1 MAKLNIEINVVGS
14 NDVKTLEKSLKQLES
29 SSVKVDRQNKSSEAS
44 FKSMAIKIAAATAAI
59 YTLQKAIRLATST
72 GFEYNN
78 SIEQS
83 KQGLIALSVAA
94 QDKAIPVIDR
104 YKNAVNEANYSMAEL
119 QKINA
124 ETPHTL
130 DQTNKIYK
138 AMYISMRGVGAT
150 TDEMI
155 TLTKKLSIAAGAAGI
170 EFNSLLAGVD
180 GIATGTV
187 LANSDLGRFMKGL
200 GLSNEVLKE
209 TEDVVGLVT
218 KALEDFEAADT
229 MAVAVSNA
237 TNSWNIFAG
246 AVNKPLFDG
255 VKKALNEVSKMMNQV
270 GPKST
275 QIFANA
281 LVDFA
286 NAGVKTVGFVIKAVN
301 QLIGLLET
309 SYAGYLKL
317 YGWAKGGDVS
327 EAEKELA
334 ELKRKRKEKDYDW
347 IGSGSSDGS
356 LRRAIKAKEEEIEKI
371 KEANAL
377 RREGDQIQEKALKR
391 TNEINNL
398 INTGIKK
405 IHIEYGKVEEKVDD
419 LSKPLETAFKPIKP
433 TKSKEEER
441 EEKRKKKE
449 QDRERKRLIKE
460 YEREAEKLRDMF
472 SAVGE
477 SLTDSIAGALGPIAS
492 EINNF
497 YNDVQNLMAQASAVS
512 QAQSEA
518 EGAAAT
524 GPAIAKAGSQGGL
537 YGAIAMSALLSAFGM
552 ASSGSL
558 SSFFGGGEG
567 EPPELETLSKTS
579 ESMSNSLDHIEEAQ
593 YPMLQLTRDMRE
605 YLKLI
610 SNSFGNIENSLLRSD
625 IDFAGNYYQGTTK
638 SGSLGLSSKDYSLF
652 GTTLDFEAATIAE
665 LMGEQI
671 SVERDTIIKKVYDSM
686 FKTKTTYFHNYEDVS
701 DLFAEDLAK
710 ATQSLFGGFQAI
722 GKELGVNM
730 NGLMDEIID
739 IGKIDTTGKTSQ
751 EIAEEIEARFSA
763 QTDEI
768 AKKYLGMVSE
778 FQRGGEGLAE
788 TAFRVA
794 MTFDQVSHSME
805 LIGKTVDWR
814 TANIIEIAAGGLD
827 NLGASMS
834 NYMDNFFSE
843 QEQYEMQLNTMTKSF
858 ASLGLSIPDSKEQF
872 RALVDG
878 IDTTTD
884 SGAKL
889 FAEVISLSGGFA
901 DMIDAAEGLNGSV
914 SGVTRTMSDTAKN
927 VADAWL
933 GNLSYLD
940 LKQKADFATGYFE
953 LSRQFNSAGTVESAR
968 AMAETALK
976 TSATRADYIP
986 IFEKYVKAIENEEPD
1001 ATNRDLLSELQALKE
1016 EVIKLKEA
1024 QTDASIYGGAIA

>member
-1 MAKLNIEINVVGS
+1 MAKLNIEVNVVGS
-14 NDVKTLEKSLKQLES
+14 SDVKTLEKALKQLES
-29 SSVKVDRQNKSSEAS
+29 SSVKVDRQNKTSGNS

-59 YTLQKAIRLATST
+59 YTLQKAIRLMTST

-104 YKNAVNEANYSMAEL
+104 YKNAMNEANYTMAEL

-138 AMYISMRGVGAT
+138 AMYISMRSVGAT
-150 TDEMI
+150 TEEMI
-155 TLTKKLSIAAGAAGI
+155 TLTKKLSIASGAAGI
-170 EFNSLLAGVD
+170 DFNALLAGVD
-180 GIATGTV
+180 GLASGTV
-187 LANSDLGRFMKGL
+187 LANSDLGRFLKGL
-200 GLSNEVLKE
+200 GLTNEKLKE
-209 TEDVVGLVT
+209 SKDVVGLVT

-255 VKKALNEVSKMMNQV
+255 VKKALNEVSKMMNKV
-270 GPKST
+270 GPEST
-275 QIFANA
+275 QIFADA
-281 LVDFA
+281 MVDFA
-286 NAGVKTVGFVIKAVN
+286 NGGIKAVGFVIKAVN

-309 SYAGYLKL
+309 SYAGYMKL
-317 YGWAKGGDVS
+317 YGWARGGDVS
-327 EAEKELA
+327 EAEKELE

-356 LRRAIKAKEEEIEKI
+356 LRRAIKNKEEEIEKI

-377 RREGDQIQEKALKR
+377 RREGDQIQEKAIKR
-391 TNEINNL
+391 TEEINK
-398 INTGIKK
+398 IITAGVEKIK
-405 IHIEYGKVEEKVDD
+405 IEYGKVEETVDK
-419 LSKPLETAFKPIKP
+419 LSKPLETVFKPVAPVIDK
-433 TKSKEEER
+433 KS
-441 EEKRKKKE
+441 EKAAKKKKKE
-449 QDRERKRLIKE
+449 QERERERLMKD
-460 YEREAEKLRDMF
+460 YEREAERLRDMF
-472 SAVGE
+472 SSVGDG
-477 SLTDSIAGALGPIAS
+477 LLGSISGALGPIAS

-497 YNDVQNLMAQASAVS
+497 YGDVQALMAQASAAS
-512 QAQSEA
+512 QAQSAA
-518 EGAAAT
+518 EGSAAT
-524 GPAIAKAGSQGGL
+524 GPAVAKAGSQAGL
-537 YGAIAMSALLSAFGM
+537 YGAIAMAGLLSVFGM
-552 ASSGSL
+552 VSSGGL
-558 SSFFGGGEG
+558 SDFFGGGEA

-579 ESMSNSLDHIEEAQ
+579 DSIANSLEHLEEAQ
-593 YPMLQLTRDMRE
+593 YPMLQMTRDMRN

-625 IDFAGNYYQGTTK
+625 IDFAGNFYEEQTK
-638 SGSLGLSSKDYSLF
+638 SGAGGLSTKDYTLF
-652 GTTLDFEAATIAE
+652 GTTLDFGAATIAE
-665 LMGEQI
+665 LMAEQI
-671 SVERDTIIKKVYDSM
+671 SVERDTIIKKVYDS
-686 FKTKTTYFHNYEDVS
+686 FWKTKTTYFHNYEDVS
-701 DLFAEDLAK
+701 NLFAEDIADATK
-710 ATQSLFGGFQAI
+710 ALFSGFDAI
-722 GKELGVNM
+722 SKEIGINI
-730 NGLMDEIID
+730 NGMMDEVID
-739 IGKIDTTGKTSQ
+739 IGKIDTTGKTSS
-751 EIAEEIEARFSA
+751 EIAAEIEARFSA
-763 QTDEI
+763 QTDAI
-768 AKKYLGMVSE
+768 AEKYLGVVSE
-778 FQRGGEGLAE
+778 FQRAGEGLAE

-814 TANIIEIAAGGLD
+814 TANIIEETSGGIDMLNT
-827 NLGASMS
+827 NLG

-858 ASLGLSIPDSKEQF
+858 NSLGLSIPDSKEQF

-884 SGAKL
+884 SGARL
-889 FAEVISLSGGFA
+889 FSEVISLSGGFA
-901 DMIDAAEGLNGSV
+901 EMIDAAEGLNGSV
-914 SGVTRTMSDTAKN
+914 SGVTRTMSETSKK

-940 LKQKADFATGYFE
+940 LRQKADYATGYFE
-953 LSRQFNSAGTVESAR
+953 LSRRIEGIGTADSAR

-986 IFEKYVKAIENEEPD
+986 VFEKYVRALENEETD
-1001 ATNRDLLSELQALKE
+1001 ATNRDLLEELQALKE